1 MIHTWGEFWYNKKM
15 PVILVTNDDGISSP
29 GIRSLSRAL
38 RQLGDVYTVAPER
51 EQSAVAHSLTLHKPI
66 RSTRT
71 AKNTYFI
78 NGTPTDCVIL
88 AVNKLLPVRPDVVV
102 SGINNGANLGDDI
115 TYSGTVAAAI
125 EGTLLG
131 IPSVAVS
138 LVRNGHSNGNR
149 GVASWFQTAADY
161 ALDITARV
169 LEQGLPG
176 NTLLNINVPHVKKIK
191 GIRITKQG
199 RRVYDNSVQERHD
212 PRGREYYWI
221 GGTVPSWEAP
231 EDSDFAAVREGYVS
245 VTPVHLDLTNYQA
258 LRFLEEMWGMNRH
271 VTSNE

>member
-1 MIHTWGEFWYNKKM
+1 MQA
-15 PVILVTNDDGISSP
+15 ILVTNDDGISSP
-29 GIRSLSRAL
+29 GIKAL
-38 RQLGDVYTVAPER
+38 ARVLKQLGDVYTVAPEG

-66 RSTRT
+66 RSTH
-71 AKNTYFI
+71 AAEKAYFI

-88 AVNKLLPVRPDVVV
+88 AVNKLLPVRPDIIV
-102 SGINNGANLGDDI
+102 SGVNSGANLGDDI

-131 IPSVAVS
+131 IPSIAVS
-138 LVRNGHSNGNR
+138 LVRENNSNGNR
-149 GVASWFQTAADY
+149 SSTSGFLTAARY
-161 ALDITARV
+161 ARDIAARV
-169 LEQGLPG
+169 LEKGLPG
-176 NTLLNINVPHVKKIK
+176 NTLLNVNVPHVRRIK

-199 RRVYDNSVQERHD
+199 RRVYDNLVQERHD

-221 GGTVPSWEAP
+221 GGTVPVWESP

-258 LRFLEEMWGMNRH
+258 LRYLEETWGMTH
-271 VTSNE
+271 KSQK